1 MKRKTVICLMTSFE
15 SLDATFATLDNIY
28 EYLSKK
34 FKKLYIIN
42 SDNLRYFPIEKKI
55 VFPKNI
61 KNRSKRIIL
70 LNIKDN
76 NEFNKFIFNKRV
88 ILINNFGKSFFD
100 LKIHFLLKKKN
111 IHQIRIGNVGNIQT
125 SRKIFFKKFYFSLK
139 YLFLNRFFIYI
150 TNFLSLLRLIN
161 KIDINFTSNKN
172 IIDSFKKNR
181 LKNFLFEKNFFFS
194 KKFILVNSKLYDE
207 LKINKN
213 KLKKDYIV
221 HLDYFLNYYHE
232 KEIRGKINEKTL
244 KIHHNNICKFLK
256 CAQNKL
262 KKKVIICIHPNYPV
276 NYFQKYYKDFKIVKF
291 KTKEMIQRADLV
303 TFFNSSAIISAILLN
318 KKIVQLNTKLIDK
331 NFEITNERYQKI
343 LGLNLTYLENFQCRN
358 FSNLYKNSTINKN
371 KIKSFVET
379 LHCHDKK
386 KSAEQ
391 KIFDTLKQVYS
402 I

>member
-1 MKRKTVICLMTSFE
+1 MTSFE
-15 SLDATFATLDNIY
+15 SLNTTYITFNKLYNF
-28 EYLSKK
+28 LSKK
-34 FKKLYIIN
+34 FNKLYIIN
-42 SDNLRYFPIEKKI
+42 SDNLRYFPIKKKI
-55 VFPKNI
+55 VFSKDI

-70 LNIKDN
+70 LNIKDK
-76 NEFNKFIFNKRV
+76 NEFNKFISKKRL
-88 ILINNFGKSFFD
+88 ILINNFGKNFFD

-125 SRKIFFKKFYFSLK
+125 SRKILLKKFYYSLE
-139 YLFLNRFFIYI
+139 YLFLNRLFIYI
-150 TNFLSLLRLIN
+150 TNFLSLISLIN

-172 IIDSFKKNR
+172 IIDSLKKNK
-181 LKNFLFEKNFFFS
+181 LKNFLLKNNFYFS
-194 KKFILVNSKLYDE
+194 KKFVLVNSKFYDE
-207 LKINKN
+207 LNINRN
-213 KLKKDYIV
+213 KVKKDYIV

-232 KEIRGKINEKTL
+232 KEIRGKINEKIL
-244 KIHHNNICKFLK
+244 KIHHNNIYDFLI

-262 KKKVIICIHPNYPV
+262 KKKVIICIHPNYPI
-276 NYFQKYYKDFKIVKF
+276 NYFLKYYKDFKIVKF
-291 KTKEMIQRADLV
+291 KTKEMIQKADLV
-303 TFFNSSAIISAILLN
+303 TFFNSSAIIFAILLN
-318 KKIVQLNTKLIDK
+318 KKIIQLNTKLIDK
-331 NFEITNERYQKI
+331 NFEITNERYQKS

-379 LHCHDKK
+379 FHCHDKK